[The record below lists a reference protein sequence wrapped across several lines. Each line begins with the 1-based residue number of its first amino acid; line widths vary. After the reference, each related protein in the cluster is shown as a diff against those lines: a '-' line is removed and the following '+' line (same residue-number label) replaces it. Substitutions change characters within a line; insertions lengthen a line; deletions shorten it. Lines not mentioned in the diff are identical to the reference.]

1 MGRRIS
7 TEALESH
14 VRGKRIAASLS
25 QADLAQRAGLTR
37 QAVSAIEA
45 GQYVPNTAVAL
56 RLARTLGCPVED
68 LFTLPGRPQRIDA
81 EVLGTLPATSPGRVQ
96 LSRVG
101 SRMLAR
107 PLMGNSGAITTADGI
122 LAQSASASSGART
135 QVDLL
140 VDPRVIENTAVVAGC
155 DPSLALIGAHLV
167 RRYPSYRL
175 HWIQGGSLA
184 ALRALG
190 RGEVHA
196 AGTHL
201 RDPETG
207 EENIPYVRRELSGRP
222 LTVVTLSRWQQG
234 LIVGAG
240 NPKGIR
246 EVADLLRPDV
256 VIANREPGSGG
267 RTLLDARLAAAG
279 GVVDTIRGY
288 QRELPSH
295 MAVAE
300 AIAAGMAD
308 VGPGIEA
315 AARAFGLDF
324 IPLQEER
331 YDLVI
336 PVEQL
341 ETAPIQALLEVA
353 STRGCRDEVEALG
366 GYDSSL
372 VGNVVAEIS
381 A

>member
-1 MGRRIS
+1 MGRRIAAE
-7 TEALESH
+7 TLESH
-14 VRGKRIAASLS
+14 VRGKRIAAGLS
-25 QADLAQRAGLTR
+25 QSDLAQRAGLTR

-56 RLARTLGCPVED
+56 RLARAFGCSVED
-68 LFTLPGRPQRIDA
+68 LFTLPGTPQRIDA
-81 EVLGTLPATSPGRVQ
+81 EVLGTLPASSPGRVQ

-107 PLMGNSGAITTADGI
+107 PLMGNAGAITTADGI
-122 LAQSASASSGART
+122 LAQPPVGARA

-155 DPSLALIGAHLV
+155 DPSLALIGAHLA

-184 ALRALG
+184 ALRSLG

-201 RDPETG
+201 RDPDTG
-207 EENIPYVRRELSGRP
+207 EENLPYVRRELTGRT

-234 LIVGAG
+234 LIVAAG

-267 RTLLDARLAAAG
+267 RTLLDARLQAAG
-279 GVVDTIRGY
+279 GDVDKIRGY

-300 AIAAGMAD
+300 AVATGLAD

-324 IPLQEER
+324 IPLQDER

-336 PVEQL
+336 PLEQL

-381 A
+381 

>member
-1 MGRRIS
+1 MGRRVAV
-7 TEALESH
+7 EALESH
-14 VRGKRIAASLS
+14 VRSKRIAAGLN
-25 QADLAQRAGLTR
+25 QAELAQRAGLTR

-45 GQYVPNTAVAL
+45 GHYVPNTAVAL
-56 RLARTLGCPVED
+56 RLSRALGCPVED
-68 LFTLPGRPQRIDA
+68 LFALPDQPQRIEA
-81 EVLGTLPATSPGRVQ
+81 ELLGLPPASSPGRVQ
-96 LSRVG
+96 LARVG

-107 PLMGNSGAITTADGI
+107 PLTGISGTITTADGV
-122 LAQSASASSGART
+122 LTQPVMARGRT
-135 QVDLL
+135 TPIDLL

-155 DPSLALIGAHLV
+155 DPSLALIGVHLT

-175 HWIQGGSLA
+175 LWIQGGSLT

-207 EENIPYVRRELSGRP
+207 EENVPYVRRELAGQRM
-222 LTVVTLSRWQQG
+222 TVVTLSRWQQG
-234 LIVGAG
+234 LIVASG
-240 NPKGIR
+240 NPKGIH
-246 EVADLLRPDV
+246 EVADLLRSDITIV
-256 VIANREPGSGG
+256 NRDPGSGG
-267 RTLLDARLAAAG
+267 RGLLDARLIAAG
-279 GVVDTIRGY
+279 GIPSDVIGY
-288 QRELPSH
+288 DRELPSH

-300 AIAAGMAD
+300 AIAAGLAD

-324 IPLQEER
+324 IPLQDER

-336 PVEQL
+336 PLEQL
-341 ETAPIQALLEVA
+341 ETSPIQALLEVA
-353 STRGCRDEVEALG
+353 SSRSCRNEVESLG
-366 GYDSSL
+366 GYDSSV
-372 VGNVVAEIS
+372 VGTIVAEIM

>member
-1 MGRRIS
+1 MGRRVAA
-7 TEALESH
+7 EQLESH
-14 VRGKRIAASLS
+14 VRGKRIAAGLS
-25 QADLAQRAGLTR
+25 QAELAQRAGLTR

-56 RLARTLGCPVED
+56 RLSRVLNCPVED
-68 LFTLPGRPQRIDA
+68 LFALPGQPTQVEA
-81 EVLGTLPATSPGRVQ
+81 ELLGELPASSPGRVQ

-107 PLMGNSGAITTADGI
+107 PLSGIAGTVTTADGI
-122 LAQSASASSGART
+122 MRSPLGFAGRPAP
-135 QVDLL
+135 VDLL
-140 VDPRVIENTAVVAGC
+140 IDPRVIENTAVVAGC
-155 DPSLALIGAHLV
+155 DPSLALIGAHLM

-175 HWIQGGSLA
+175 LWIQGGSLA

-196 AGTHL
+196 AGSHL

-207 EENIPYVRRELSGRP
+207 EENIPYVRRELAGQRVS
-222 LTVVTLSRWQQG
+222 VVTLSRWQQG
-234 LIVGAG
+234 LIVASG

-246 EVADLLRPDV
+246 EVTDLLRPDV
-256 VIANREPGSGG
+256 TIVNREPGSGG
-267 RTLLDARLAAAG
+267 RTLLDARMAASG
-279 GVVDTIRGY
+279 GEIEQISGY
-288 QRELPSH
+288 NRELPSH
-295 MAVAE
+295 MAIAE
-300 AIAAGMAD
+300 AVAAGRAD

-324 IPLQEER
+324 IPLQDER

-336 PVEQL
+336 PLEQL

-353 STRGCRDEVEALG
+353 SSRSCRDEVEALG

-372 VGNVVAEIS
+372 VGTIVAEIT

>member
-1 MGRRIS
+1 MGRRVAA
-7 TEALESH
+7 EALESH
-14 VRGKRIAASLS
+14 VRGKRIAAGLS
-25 QADLAQRAGLTR
+25 QVDLAQRAGLTR
-37 QAVSAIEA
+37 QAVSAVEA

-56 RLARTLGCPVED
+56 RLARALSCPVED
-68 LFTLPGRPQRIDA
+68 LFTLPGTLQRVDA
-81 EVLGTLPATSPGRVQ
+81 EVLGTLPANAPGRVQ

-101 SRMLAR
+101 SRLLAR
-107 PLMGNSGAITTADGI
+107 PLTGNAGAITTADGI
-122 LAQSASASSGART
+122 LAQPPVGSRA

-140 VDPRVIENTAVVAGC
+140 IDPRAIENTAVVAGC
-155 DPSLALIGAHLV
+155 DPSLALIGAHLL

-207 EENIPYVRRELSGRP
+207 EENIPYVRRELSGRQV
-222 LTVVTLSRWQQG
+222 TVVTLSRWQQG
-234 LIVGAG
+234 LIVAAG

-279 GVVDTIRGY
+279 GDIQTIRGY
-288 QRELPSH
+288 QREYPSH

-300 AIAAGMAD
+300 AIAAGLAD

-324 IPLQEER
+324 IPLQDER

-336 PVEQL
+336 PIEQL

-381 A
+381 

>member
-1 MGRRIS
+1 MGRRV
-7 TEALESH
+7 TADDLESH
-14 VRGKRIAASLS
+14 VRGKRIAAGLS
-25 QADLAQRAGLTR
+25 QADLAQHAGLTR

-45 GQYVPNTAVAL
+45 GQYVPNTVVAL
-56 RLARTLGCPVED
+56 KLSQALGCPVEE
-68 LFTLPGRPQRIDA
+68 LFTLPGGPNRIEADVIGA
-81 EVLGTLPATSPGRVQ
+81 LPSSSPSRVQ

-101 SRMLAR
+101 SRFLAR
-107 PLMGNSGAITTADGI
+107 PLTGVAGTVTTADGLI
-122 LAQSASASSGART
+122 VDPSGSPVKT
-135 QVDLL
+135 SVDLL
-140 VDPRVIENTAVVAGC
+140 VDQRVIENTAVVAGC
-155 DPSLALIGAHLV
+155 DPSLALVGAHLM

-175 HWIQGGSLA
+175 HWVQGGSLS
-184 ALRALG
+184 ALRALA

-207 EENIPYVRRELSGRP
+207 EENIPYVRRELAGRRV
-222 LTVVTLSRWQQG
+222 TVVTLSRWQQG
-234 LIVGAG
+234 LIVARG

-256 VIANREPGSGG
+256 TIVNREPGSGG
-267 RTLLDARLAAAG
+267 RTLLDARLIAAG
-279 GVVDTIRGY
+279 GLPESVNGY
-288 QRELPSH
+288 GRELASH

-300 AIAAGMAD
+300 AIAAGHAD

-353 STRGCRDEVEALG
+353 STRSCRDEVEALG
-366 GYDSSL
+366 GYDSSV
-372 VGNVVAEIS
+372 VGTVVTEIT